1 MTISEFNKV
10 FTLAI
15 RQYRDGLLTAPRE
28 TLIRDL
34 LAGINNQEKGALG
47 AIKYDSRDYSTLIA
61 ARRRQSR
68 EFRLRRAGD
77 NA

>member
-1 MTISEFNKV
+1 MTIPEFNKE

-15 RQYRDGLLTAPRE
+15 KQYRDGLLTAPRE

-34 LAGINNQEKGALG
+34 LAGINNQEKVALG
-47 AIKYDSRDYSTLIA
+47 VIKYDSRDYSTLIA

-68 EFRLRRAGD
+68 GFRLRRAGE
-77 NA
+77 